1 MRIKDYLTE
10 KTTEEQQQ
18 QEVLDAINVVLTN
31 MTDSMVR
38 IRMGAKGGKGF
49 YQRELKSI
57 EKQIENVRQQLIK
70 MSDDVLHIMVKDE
83 L

>member
-1 MRIKDYLTE
+1 MRVKDYLTE

-18 QEVLDAINVVLTN
+18 QEVLDAVNVVLTN

-49 YQRELKSI
+49 YQRELKTI
-57 EKQIENVRQQLIK
+57 ERQINNIREQLIK
-70 MSDDVLHIMVKDE
+70 MSDDVLNIMVNQ
-83 L
+83 